1 MKTIL
6 VDDEMW
12 SMLQFRDM
20 CSDAPEI
27 ELVGEFSSAS
37 EALRYAEDHTVEFA
51 LLDIEMP
58 EMNGVEL
65 ARRLR
70 ELNPEVIIVFLT
82 GHKQYLEDF
91 IQMKADYYVLK
102 PYTPEDVQDVLARV
116 RLLSGRL
123 RKSVFFRTFGPF
135 LMYVDGKPYSFR
147 REKPRELLALL
158 VDKRG
163 APLTGREALQT
174 LWPDRD
180 SSDTSL
186 FRMTVARLREEL
198 SQAGVGDLIVS
209 TAGGKSLDMSRV
221 DCDLYDFLQG
231 RNWKDF
237 RGEYLPEYA
246 WGETTLADL
255 EEQYARRLSAE
266 ARKDSE

>member
-6 VDDEMW
+6 VDDELW

-20 CSDAPEI
+20 CVDDPEI
-27 ELVGEFSSAS
+27 ELVGEFSSAA
-37 EALRYAEDHTVEFA
+37 EALRFASEHPVEFA

-70 ELNPEVIIVFLT
+70 ELNPEMIIVFLT

-102 PYTPEDVQDVLARV
+102 PYTREDVQDIFSRV
-116 RLLSGRL
+116 KLLSGRL
-123 RKSVFFRTFGPF
+123 RRRVYFHTFGPF
-135 LMYVDGKPYSFR
+135 MMYVDGRPYGFR

-163 APLTGREALQT
+163 APLTGREAMRVI
-174 LWPDRD
+174 WPDKD

-198 SQAGVGDLIVS
+198 DRAGVGDILIS
-209 TAGGKSLDMSRV
+209 TAGGKSLDVSRV
-221 DCDLYDFLQG
+221 DCDMYDFLNG
-231 RNWKDF
+231 KNWQAF
-237 RGEYLPEYA
+237 GGEYLPEYS
-246 WGETTLADL
+246 WGEMTLADL
-255 EEQYARRLSAE
+255 EEQYSRRTSIGGG
-266 ARKDSE
+266 D